1 MIFQQ
6 YFCTVVCDC
15 IIQIHSTYLRDKSY
29 STDKYNSLL
38 LSFVLIGKNE
48 MKVIIKIKKWFMVI
62 PIHGKNICKKLFSLT
77 GDKMAYHYI
86 MTCLG
91 AYLKIPGSLNQGTI
105 IFSLSMPVYLF
116 FH

>member
-6 YFCTVVCDC
+6 YFRTVVCDC

-38 LSFVLIGKNE
+38 LSYNFFKKIIGKNA
-48 MKVIIKIKKWFMVI
+48 MKVIIKLKKWFMVI

-86 MTCLG
+86 MTYLG
-91 AYLKIPGSLNQGTI
+91 AYLKNS
-105 IFSLSMPVYLF
+105 
-116 FH
+116 